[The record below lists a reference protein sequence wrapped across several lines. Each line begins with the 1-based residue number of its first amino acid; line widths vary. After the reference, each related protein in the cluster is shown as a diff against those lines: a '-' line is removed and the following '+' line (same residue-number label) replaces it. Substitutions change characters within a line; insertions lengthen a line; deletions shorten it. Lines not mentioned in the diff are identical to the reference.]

1 MSGGLIEEVGP
12 RDDSFDGETLGDFDD
27 GVAVPGLID
36 AHAHLCFGYE
46 EGLHF
51 NQRTL
56 DLSTMAESVRAR
68 CRALVSAGV
77 TSVRDLGGVSNVVQL
92 ARDAIERGDMDGPR
106 ILCSG
111 PPITTPTGHLRSF
124 GLLAADEAGC
134 IEAVETLASMGVD
147 VVKVIATGGASTPG
161 TPLGRAQF
169 SLRELRAIVVAARR
183 LRLPVAAHAHGTEGI
198 AMAAAAG
205 VNTIEHCSWIEPDGS
220 VGSIDVR
227 VAAEMCRRRQVA
239 VIAGPLPGD
248 LALRL
253 GHHADVD
260 ARSDASS
267 KRLLAVW
274 DNARRARDLGV
285 AVALGTDALFGQFE
299 DHRDLAW
306 RAQALVELAGWSPA
320 LALEALWKGG
330 AAAFAMSG
338 RIGVVAPGACADVV
352 VLGGDPRVDIG
363 ALRDVRAVFRG
374 GLQVT

>member
-1 MSGGLIEEVGP
+1 
-12 RDDSFDGETLGDFDD
+12 
-27 GVAVPGLID
+27 
-36 AHAHLCFGYE
+36 
-46 EGLHF
+46 
-51 NQRTL
+51 
-56 DLSTMAESVRAR
+56 
-68 CRALVSAGV
+68 
-77 TSVRDLGGVSNVVQL
+77 
-92 ARDAIERGDMDGPR
+92 
-106 ILCSG
+106 
-111 PPITTPTGHLRSF
+111 
-124 GLLAADEAGC
+124 
-134 IEAVETLASMGVD
+134 
-147 VVKVIATGGASTPG
+147 
-161 TPLGRAQF
+161 
-169 SLRELRAIVVAARR
+169 
-183 LRLPVAAHAHGTEGI
+183 
-198 AMAAAAG
+198 MAAAAG